1 MPQDK
6 KFIDGLFVEKKETQ
20 YGEILKLSFKVEK
33 FKQFLNEN
41 QNENGYVNVDILTNK
56 DGKKY
61 AVLNEYKKPE
71 AQQEQRSEQPN
82 DFFYIEQ
89 DRKF

>member
-6 KFIDGLFVEKKETQ
+6 KFIDGLFVDKKETQ

-41 QNENGYVNVDILTNK
+41 QNEKGYVNVDILTNK

-61 AVLNEYKKPE
+61 AVLNEYIKPE
-71 AQQEQRSEQPN
+71 AQQEQHVKQQPKEEG
-82 DFFYIEQ
+82 DDLPF
-89 DRKF
+89 

>member
-1 MPQDK
+1 MSDK
-6 KFIDGLFVEKKETQ
+6 KFIDGLFIETKTTQ
-20 YGEILKLSFKVEK
+20 YGEITKLSFKVDK
-33 FKQFLNEN
+33 FKTFINEN

-71 AQQEQRSEQPN
+71 TSKPKEEEPG
-82 DFFYIEQ
+82 DDLPF
-89 DRKF
+89 